1 MSPKLGIISLIFLS
15 ACANV
20 VPPTGGQPDLVGPKI
35 LALSIDSSKAINKSY
50 RIEIQFDELV
60 ELKSGSSIYF
70 YPGGILPSKYQV
82 RKQILQLE
90 FDSLL
95 NLNGLLDL
103 GEAIQ
108 DVNNQNAVFEP
119 LLVVGEKS
127 ILSADTSRISFSNF
141 FDNSSSFPFWL
152 EIRDS
157 SGVLLRKKKVEKN
170 VAIDFPYLNNT
181 GSVAKIMRMEKG
193 DSLTRRISLKS
204 KSEEI
209 SLGWPFGD
217 ESFFGPDSLIDA
229 KLFLE
234 GSEPVTLF
242 EFRDGKWF
250 RCRKGEKGGLSLVSG
265 KIILGFYSN
274 LGELKTLNKD
284 IKKGENKAQIDEFLS
299 PPSPKR

>member
-1 MSPKLGIISLIFLS
+1 MIPKLGIISFIFLS

-35 LALSIDSSKAINKSY
+35 LGLSLDSSTSVSKSY
-50 RIEIQFDELV
+50 HIEIQFDEMV

-70 YPGGILPSKYQV
+70 YPGGIKPSKTQI
-82 RKQILQLE
+82 RKQSLQLE

-95 NLNGLLDL
+95 NLSGLLDL

-108 DVNNQNAVFEP
+108 DVNNQNAVFDP
-119 LLVVGEKS
+119 LLVLGNKS
-127 ILSADTSRISFSNF
+127 NLQADTSRISFSNF
-141 FDNSSSFPFWL
+141 MDNSGIFPFWL

-170 VAIDFPYLNNT
+170 VAIDFPYLNIT
-181 GSVAKIMRMEKG
+181 GSVAIIMRKENG
-193 DSLTRRISLKS
+193 DSLTRSSFLKS

-209 SLGWPFGD
+209 PLGWPFGD
-217 ESFFGPDSLIDA
+217 EAFFGPDSLIDA
-229 KLFLE
+229 KLFFK
-234 GSEPVTLF
+234 GTEPLVLF

-250 RCRKGEKGGLSLVSG
+250 RCRKGEKGGIPMVSG
-265 KIILGFYSN
+265 KVILSYYSN
-274 LGELKTLNKD
+274 LGELKTLNKE
-284 IKKGENKAQIDEFLS
+284 IKKGENNAQIDEFLS

>member
-1 MSPKLGIISLIFLS
+1 MTPKLGIISLIFLS

-35 LALSIDSSKAINKSY
+35 LALYLDSSKAINKSY
-50 RIEIQFDELV
+50 RVEIQFDELV
-60 ELKSGSSIYF
+60 ELKPGSNIYF
-70 YPGGILPSKYQV
+70 YPGGIIPSKTLV

-108 DVNNQNAVFEP
+108 DVNNQNAVFDP
-119 LLVVGEKS
+119 LLAVGEKAN
-127 ILSADTSRISFSNF
+127 LQADTSRISFSNF
-141 FDNSSSFPFWL
+141 FDNSTSFPFWL
-152 EIRDS
+152 EVRDS
-157 SGVLLRKKKVEKN
+157 LGVLLRKKKVEKN
-170 VAIDFPYLNNT
+170 LAIDFPYLNAK
-181 GSVAKIMRMEKG
+181 GSVAIIMRKEKG
-193 DSLTRRISLKS
+193 DSLTRSIYLKS

-217 ESFFGPDSLIDA
+217 EAFYGPDSLIDA
-229 KLFLE
+229 KLFFK

-250 RCRKGEKGGLSLVSG
+250 RCRRSEKGGISLVSG
-265 KIILGFYSN
+265 KVILSYYSN
-274 LGELKTLNKD
+274 LGEFKILS
-284 IKKGENKAQIDEFLS
+284 IEVKKGENNAQIDEFLS
-299 PPSPKR
+299 PPSTKR